1 MENPTAIRQNFSREC
16 ESGINRQI
24 NLQLYSSYVYLAMAS
39 YFNRS
44 EVALPGFHSYCKG
57 LSDSKRD
64 VAMELMAYQNKRGG
78 RVCLQDIKSPAQ
90 EFSNGQK
97 ALEAALQLEKDVNK
111 SWLELDEVAG
121 NAKDEQFAAFIDDY
135 LQAQT
140 DQIKELGD
148 HLANS
153 IRAGPNLGEYIFD
166 KESLSS

>member
-1 MENPTAIRQNFSREC
+1 
-16 ESGINRQI
+16 
-24 NLQLYSSYVYLAMAS
+24 
-39 YFNRS
+39 
-44 EVALPGFHSYCKG
+44 
-57 LSDSKRD
+57 
-64 VAMELMAYQNKRGG
+64 MELMAYQNKRGG